1 DGVGEEF
8 PADLGIFVLTSFSIQ
23 SSEFPAV
30 DNAIVLFDG
39 VSGNR
44 VKNGPLVSNFIFGPE
59 ISEIGA
65 LATYDNTT
73 GTLLANG
80 PTPSAVGVNLIEF
93 PDSAS
98 DGYFRK
104 KIDNTLELLTGD
116 QLKTNL
122 SLNNVDNTSD
132 QQKVDSGPISD
143 ALDLKSDLES
153 PAFTG
158 NPTAPTP
165 DADDDSESIAT
176 TEYVQGELT
185 DRI

>member
-1 DGVGEEF
+1 
-8 PADLGIFVLTSFSIQ
+8 
-23 SSEFPAV
+23 
-30 DNAIVLFDG
+30 
-39 VSGNR
+39 
-44 VKNGPLVSNFIFGPE
+44 
-59 ISEIGA
+59 
-65 LATYDNTT
+65 
-73 GTLLANG
+73 
-80 PTPSAVGVNLIEF
+80 
-93 PDSAS
+93 
-98 DGYFRK
+98 

-185 DRI
+185 DRIQSVSTIADLKALTDSSDGQLYNVVGAGTWRYDAASTAVADEQNGIVQPASMPGRFIYDGDLYNLSNSTAYGEGKKVKPWGVGSISDGS